1 MNQTPNP
8 TNHKPLLMIDKAA
21 PSAAV
26 SHPAITLPAEADY
39 GRYGLSARIILSA
52 LSRMA
57 LGRLRFQMPD
67 GKEWIFGGAQPEF
80 AALIQVKH
88 LDFFKKVVLY
98 GDVGFGESYVD
109 GDWDTDDIS
118 RVISFFILNIENWP
132 TLSGTRRK
140 GLFLNLFHH
149 LQPHIHF
156 H

>member
-80 AALIQVKH
+80 PP
-88 LDFFKKVVLY
+88 
-98 GDVGFGESYVD
+98 SSRSS
-109 GDWDTDDIS
+109 TSIS
-118 RVISFFILNIENWP
+118 S
-132 TLSGTRRK
+132 RK
-140 GLFLNLFHH
+140 SST
-149 LQPHIHF
+149 
-156 H
+156 